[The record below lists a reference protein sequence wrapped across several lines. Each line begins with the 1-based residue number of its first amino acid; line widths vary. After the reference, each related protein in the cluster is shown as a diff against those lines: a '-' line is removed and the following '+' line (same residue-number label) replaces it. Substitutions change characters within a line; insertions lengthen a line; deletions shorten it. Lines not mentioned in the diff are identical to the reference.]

1 MECRIEDFHYKEVVN
16 VCDGQ
21 RLGYV
26 SDLLFD
32 IATGQVTA
40 LIVPGPCRMLGL
52 FWHEDDYILPWECI
66 RRIGGDIVLVE
77 VPGAYRRG
85 KRARR
90 PWFTWQFEDGRS
102 GTAQLKNGPET
113 PKLARNIM
121 TNWLYWNCRF
131 SRQGGDFSLAGLPNS
146 TARGEFACI

>member
-85 KRARR
+85 KRSRR

-102 GTAQLKNGPET
+102 GTVQLENGPET

-121 TNWLYWNCRF
+121 TL
-131 SRQGGDFSLAGLPNS
+131 
-146 TARGEFACI
+146 

>member
-1 MECRIEDFHYKEVVN
+1 MDCRIEDFHYKEVVN

-26 SDLLFD
+26 SDVLFD

-66 RRIGGDIVLVE
+66 RRIGGDIVLIE
-77 VPGAYRRG
+77 VPGEYRRG
-85 KRARR
+85 KKDRK
-90 PWFTWQFEDGRS
+90 PWFTWQFEN
-102 GTAQLKNGPET
+102 AQQGPARLQNAAK
-113 PKLARNIM
+113 PPQLARNIM
-121 TNWLYWNCRF
+121 TL
-131 SRQGGDFSLAGLPNS
+131 
-146 TARGEFACI
+146 

>member
-32 IATGQVTA
+32 GATGQVTA

-85 KRARR
+85 KRSRR

-121 TNWLYWNCRF
+121 TL
-131 SRQGGDFSLAGLPNS
+131 
-146 TARGEFACI
+146 